1 MGLASQ
7 PLAGHAMIISLEK
20 DDHGVIQIN
29 TWTKQN
35 LLLEISATW
44 ILAHGSTKSTSVF
57 ILAEVVIVSH
67 FIGGRCILHSDVI
80 A

>member
-1 MGLASQ
+1 MNKAKFIEE
-7 PLAGHAMIISLEK
+7 A
-20 DDHGVIQIN
+20 N
-29 TWTKQN
+29 F
-35 LLLEISATW
+35 LLLVISATW

-57 ILAEVVIVSH
+57 ILVEVVIVSH